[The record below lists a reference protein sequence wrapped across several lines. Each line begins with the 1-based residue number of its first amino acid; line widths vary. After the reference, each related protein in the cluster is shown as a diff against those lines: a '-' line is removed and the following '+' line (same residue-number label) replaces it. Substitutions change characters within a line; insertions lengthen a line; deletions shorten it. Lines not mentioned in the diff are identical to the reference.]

1 MLVVLFWVFIS
12 VVSLGSLFLV
22 HFLVGL
28 KLLPFFLNYEM
39 IKHGEKKCFDCR
51 SIFGSDSSMEFYRHV
66 SLIGRDKWDKMSKEE
81 RDEIREIYKVSEEHD
96 GLWEYEN
103 SLEHCKRRAN
113 KKASAW
119 LKYLPKVLKDQSLNN
134 ALDSI
139 GEEKKR
145 LHEIDLAVQRYRAEE
160 LTPVEAWDK
169 LFELAKSSAKE

>member
-1 MLVVLFWVFIS
+1 
-12 VVSLGSLFLV
+12 
-22 HFLVGL
+22 
-28 KLLPFFLNYEM
+28 
-39 IKHGEKKCFDCR
+39 
-51 SIFGSDSSMEFYRHV
+51 MEFYRHI
-66 SLIGRDKWDKMSKEE
+66 SLLGRDVWDEMSKEE
-81 RDEIREIYKVSEEHD
+81 RDKVRETYTVREEQD
-96 GLWEYEN
+96 GVWEYEN

-160 LTPVEAWDK
+160 LTPVEAWDM
-169 LFELAKSSAKE
+169 LFEKAQITGKE

>member
-12 VVSLGSLFLV
+12 VVSLGLLFLV

-39 IKHGEKKCFDCR
+39 IKHGEKKCYDCIDVFNLGR
-51 SIFGSDSSMEFYRHV
+51 SADFYRHV
-66 SLIGRDKWDKMSKEE
+66 SLLGRDKWEEMNKEE
-81 RDEIREIYKVSEEHD
+81 RDKVRETYRVREEFD
-96 GLWEYEN
+96 GVREYEA

-119 LKYLPKVLKDQSLNN
+119 LKYLPKVLKDQSLDK
-134 ALDSI
+134 ALTDI
-139 GEEKKR
+139 GDEKKR

-169 LFELAKSSAKE
+169 LFELAKSSTEE

>member
-12 VVSLGSLFLV
+12 VVCLGFLFLV

-28 KLLPFFLNYEM
+28 KLLPFFLNYEL
-39 IKHGEKKCFDCR
+39 IKHGEKKCYDCGDR
-51 SIFGSDSSMEFYRHV
+51 FGLGSSVDFYRHV
-66 SLIGRDKWDKMSKEE
+66 SLLGRDVWAEMSQEE
-81 RDEIREIYKVSEEHD
+81 RDEIRETYRVREEDD
-96 GLWEYEN
+96 GVREYEN

-113 KKASAW
+113 SKASAW
-119 LKYLPKVLKDQSLNN
+119 LKYLPKVLKDQSLNK
-134 ALDSI
+134 ALSSI

-145 LHEIDLAVQRYRAEE
+145 LHEIDLAVQSYRAEE